1 MGSMRGRE
9 IEAKLKRIKNI
20 EELEGY
26 EFKRLREQLSKWG
39 VSDYE
44 MKRAIIYQQNY
55 MKELEKYAHLDNY
68 EKLMQAL
75 KKYSNP
81 ISFYKFMS
89 KNELTQ
95 DLTYQSDQFYTQE
108 AFNSF
113 IEQLGINVEIDSI
126 IEENL

>member
-113 IEQLGINVEIDSI
+113 IEQLGINAEIDSI

>member
-113 IEQLGINVEIDSI
+113 IEQLGINTEIDSI

>member
-26 EFKRLREQLSKWG
+26 EFKRLREQLSKLG

-113 IEQLGINVEIDSI
+113 IEQLGINAEIDSI